1 MMFYDSIHGVRAPQ
15 RSSRSSNHFDS
26 VAMVRWKHLLSP
38 RSTTETAAYCDWFT
52 RTPDPGESRNNC
64 ELQFQNDYEVN
75 ARQSLI
81 WGGSFF
87 STGDDLA
94 VDADIIPYR
103 RRNTV
108 ESGFAQY
115 GIALVPSRLRI
126 LAGSKF
132 EHNQYTGFEYQPQ
145 VRAVWTPIHSN
156 SRSWRVRPQWT
167 FGVWGRNL
175 QAAQHLE
182 TRDSVL
188 SDHATEVP
196 RSVVFELMWRFKV
209 ESK

>member
-1 MMFYDSIHGVRAPQ
+1 MADIAARLHHGTSRELPAERQPRDGQLEAPAVATFHHRD
-15 RSSRSSNHFDS
+15 RSLLRLVHANARSRRVTQH
-26 VAMVRWKHLLSP
+26 
-38 RSTTETAAYCDWFT
+38 
-52 RTPDPGESRNNC
+52 C

-115 GIALVPSRLRI
+115 GIALAPDRLRI
-126 LAGSKF
+126 IAGSKF
-132 EHNQYTGFEYQPQ
+132 EHSQYTGFEYQPQ

-156 SRSWRVRPQWT
+156 SV
-167 FGVWGRNL
+167 
-175 QAAQHLE
+175 
-182 TRDSVL
+182 
-188 SDHATEVP
+188 
-196 RSVVFELMWRFKV
+196 
-209 ESK
+209 

>member
-1 MMFYDSIHGVRAPQ
+1 MPSGGIAPDRLGLPQAGLRLDWNVGAADSLTVEGGAYDGRY
-15 RSSRSSNHFDS
+15 RSTRYTTEQAADFLLKGSH
-26 VAMVRWKHLLSP
+26 AMVRWKHLLSP
-38 RSTTETAAYCDWFT
+38 RSTTETEAYCDWFT

-115 GIALVPSRLRI
+115 GIALAPDRLRI
-126 LAGSKF
+126 IAGSKF

-145 VRAVWTPIHSN
+145 VRAVWTPIH
-156 SRSWRVRPQWT
+156 
-167 FGVWGRNL
+167 
-175 QAAQHLE
+175 
-182 TRDSVL
+182 
-188 SDHATEVP
+188 
-196 RSVVFELMWRFKV
+196 
-209 ESK
+209 

>member
-1 MMFYDSIHGVRAPQ
+1 
-15 RSSRSSNHFDS
+15 
-26 VAMVRWKHLLSP
+26 MVRWKHLLSP
-38 RSTTETAAYCDWFT
+38 RSTTETEAHCDWFT

-108 ESGFAQY
+108 ESGFAQCESVQSC
-115 GIALVPSRLRI
+115 GWERVMARASAVDFWHL
-126 LAGSKF
+126 G
-132 EHNQYTGFEYQPQ
+132 PQ
-145 VRAVWTPIHSN
+145 SS
-156 SRSWRVRPQWT
+156 SRST
-167 FGVWGRNL
+167 S
-175 QAAQHLE
+175 
-182 TRDSVL
+182 RDRRQR
-188 SDHATEVP
+188 A
-196 RSVVFELMWRFKV
+196 F
-209 ESK
+209 